1 MQPSQSPDYFAAR
14 LNGLRKNLSEAL
26 ISVRARLQSCRKSR
40 IINAGFSPC
49 GMVFELLTSESSF
62 FRNLCKYP
70 PAEPGALCFVAPQRG
85 LAARD
90 TNAHA
95 SLKSAP

>member
-40 IINAGFSPC
+40 IINAGFSPR
-49 GMVFELLTSESSF
+49 GILFVDLVLHRAF
-62 FRNLCKYP
+62 FR
-70 PAEPGALCFVAPQRG
+70 
-85 LAARD
+85 
-90 TNAHA
+90 
-95 SLKSAP
+95 SL